1 MRFYDD
7 FGVSM
12 DIYGLYILMF
22 FCVEIV
28 LFYIKWKKNYFV
40 YYWLKDYIKGLFYYW
55 MIIFLR
61 FL

>member
-28 LFYIKWKKNYFV
+28 LFYIKWKKNILFIID
-40 YYWLKDYIKGLFYYW
+40 WKIILKDFF
-55 MIIFLR
+55 IIEW
-61 FL
+61 

>member
-28 LFYIKWKKNYFV
+28 LFYIKWKK
-40 YYWLKDYIKGLFYYW
+40 IILF
-55 MIIFLR
+55 IID
-61 FL
+61 